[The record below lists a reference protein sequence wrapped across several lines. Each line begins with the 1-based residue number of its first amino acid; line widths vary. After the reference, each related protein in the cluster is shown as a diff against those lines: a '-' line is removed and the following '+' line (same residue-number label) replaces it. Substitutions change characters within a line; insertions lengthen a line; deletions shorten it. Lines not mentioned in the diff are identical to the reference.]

1 MRPSA
6 DRTDEV
12 MTTVARER
20 GKALGAYAYLLTGDL
35 RDAEDLVQDALV
47 KTFLRHRV
55 VDLGSAEAYVRRS
68 ILTTYIDGYRRRR
81 NWDRVRHL
89 LVRDERHEGHADQV
103 SVRQDVQAALR
114 TLSPQQRACVVLRY
128 FDDLTVPEIA
138 QRLSL
143 ADGTVKRYLSV
154 AVERLGRHLGPTA
167 APPDPTT
174 DASADAVLLVT
185 QEENR

>member
-1 MRPSA
+1 MRPPGNRA
-6 DRTDEV
+6 DEV
-12 MTTVARER
+12 MATVARER

-47 KTFLRHRV
+47 KTFVRNRS
-55 VDLGSAEAYVRRS
+55 VDLSSAEAYVRRA

-81 NWDRVRHL
+81 QWDRVRHL
-89 LVRDERHEGHADQV
+89 LVRSDRHEGHADQV
-103 SVRQDVQAALR
+103 PVREDVQAALQ

-138 QRLSL
+138 DRLGL

-154 AVERLGRHLGPTA
+154 AVERLGRHLGPTV
-167 APPDPTT
+167 APPVPDH
-174 DASADAVLLVT
+174 DAPAEAVLLVT
-185 QEENR
+185 HEEKR